1 MEQVV
6 ISHMETFTTKDHTA
20 VCNSS
25 CAGARCV
32 PLIIVAPEIQKQRF
46 YLSLSCF
53 LPVESAAVDLALYTV
68 AAW

>member
-6 ISHMETFTTKDHTA
+6 ISHMDAFTTNHTA

-25 CAGARCV
+25 CVGALCCPV
-32 PLIIVAPEIQKQRF
+32 IIAAPEIKKQRF

-53 LPVESAAVDLALYTV
+53 LPVESAAFVHLALYT

>member
-6 ISHMETFTTKDHTA
+6 ISHMDAFTTNHTA

-25 CAGARCV
+25 CVGALCCPV
-32 PLIIVAPEIQKQRF
+32 IIAAPEIKKQRF

-53 LPVESAAVDLALYTV
+53 LPVESAAVHLALYT